1 MARRIKKAQGLAVL
15 ALGVLAPAAWAG
27 NLLESDSG
35 ATCVVERNDIW
46 NASFL
51 KCCTPS
57 AQAGGSCRFEAL
69 ADTRRSHGWDQTQ
82 FITFTGGSS
91 F

>member
-1 MARRIKKAQGLAVL
+1 MASRIDKSIASAVL
-15 ALGVLAPAAWAG
+15 ALWGLAPAAWAG
-27 NLLESDSG
+27 EADKSAPAAL
-35 ATCVVERNDIW
+35 CVVERNDLW
-46 NASFL
+46 NARFL

-57 AQAGGSCRFEAL
+57 AQAGGSCQFQAFAEP
-69 ADTRRSHGWDQTQ
+69 DHFWDETQ